1 MTAVSSPLDVY
12 TRRVS
17 FNNIDTD
24 DQTESTL
31 GFNSYNFLTT
41 ESPTHQ
47 KELDVTKFFGN
58 YSMLTP
64 TASFRKAVKLPEPPQ
79 KLILKNKL
87 TPAQLRSNIAS
98 AAILGPDCPFSSA
111 FDDDPEGDIDESLSS
126 ESEGEDEAPPPTVRR
141 KLFQGLS
148 DEELLALDPQF
159 SKPQTSNLERFKFD
173 SVTTYYSPARRTS
186 ALNITAQVAAAKQ
199 VVYPTLNE
207 NNYKSI
213 SLTLKHQDYDHSHI
227 ENRTLLT
234 VISGRKHTWNSLDW
248 LLLTPSNSANSTPA
262 STQKPAGFLQDGDY
276 LVVAALV
283 PFKYLEAETK
293 SNLKKKTIDENLHKK
308 CDLILRFILDN
319 LPDALIKL
327 RITVELI
334 MDVPPNSPNGTCSTS
349 SKNHSKFGT
358 KLMISHLYK
367 QYNPS
372 LVILGNRSTN
382 LNFKYP
388 LRIKNSVSGASGSKT
403 SVSPASGLKN
413 EREAAEFLIKLS
425 SYMVKYSTV
434 PVILVGNATVFHR
447 KIERKQTVSVKFF
460 GLPQPLRS
468 ILDIPPQNF
477 RKNSAVSENSIES
490 YTGGASSNEQRSINS
505 TGDLKND
512 ISELLYSSNE
522 DRFAAMILEISQA
535 SLAALNLYLSLIND
549 DTVDRLSREVTSSRV
564 HQAYISSQLGKNA
577 LHKTNSGASG
587 GAYKVKSLI
596 LYSEEDEKKNE
607 RMLHE
612 KKLKKS
618 VSRLSVVSSSSG
630 KADEKKKQ
638 KRSFLLRIGLKKS

>member
-1 MTAVSSPLDVY
+1 MGFIYHHCLAAQSTMTAVSSPLDVY

-17 FNNIDTD
+17 FNNLDTD
-24 DQTESTL
+24 DQTEAPMGLSSYTYLAVEST
-31 GFNSYNFLTT
+31 S
-41 ESPTHQ
+41 HQ
-47 KELDVTKFFGN
+47 KELDVSKFFGN
-58 YSMLTP
+58 YSMLAP
-64 TASFRKAVKLPEPPQ
+64 MPSYRKAAKLPEPPQ

-98 AAILGPDCPFSSA
+98 AENLGLGLSSGSAIGDEA
-111 FDDDPEGDIDESLSS
+111 EGEGDESLSS
-126 ESEGEDEAPPPTVRR
+126 ESEDEAPPPTMRR
-141 KLFQGLS
+141 KLFQGMS
-148 DEELLALDPQF
+148 DEELMALDPQF
-159 SKPQTSNLERFKFD
+159 SKPKTSNLERFKFD
-173 SVTTYYSPARRTS
+173 SVTTYYSPARRLS
-186 ALNITAQVAAAKQ
+186 AQNINAQVAAAKQ
-199 VVYPTLNE
+199 VAYPSLNE

-213 SLTLKHQDYDHSHI
+213 SLTLKHQDYDHSSTY
-227 ENRTLLT
+227 NRTLLT

-248 LLLTPSNSANSTPA
+248 LLLTEP
-262 STQKPAGFLQDGDY
+262 TQRKPVGFLQDGDY

-293 SNLKKKTIDENLHKK
+293 SNLKKKAVDENLHKK
-308 CDLILRFILDN
+308 CDLILRYILNN

-327 RITVELI
+327 RITVELV
-334 MDVPPNSPNGTCSTS
+334 MDVPPQSPNGSIG
-349 SKNHSKFGT
+349 KNHQKFGT

-403 SVSPASGLKN
+403 SVSPASGLKT
-413 EREAAEFLIKLS
+413 EREAAEFLVKLS

-447 KIERKQTVSVKFF
+447 KIERKQLVSVKFF

-468 ILDIPPQNF
+468 ILDIPPSNF
-477 RKNSAVSENSIES
+477 RKNSAVSDNSIES

-505 TGDLKND
+505 ACDIKNEISDLLHSN
-512 ISELLYSSNE
+512 NE
-522 DRFAAMILEISQA
+522 DRFAAMVLEISLA
-535 SLAALNLYLSLIND
+535 SLAALNLYLSLVRD
-549 DTVDRLSREVTSSRV
+549 ESVDRLSREVTSSRV
-564 HQAYISSQLGKNA
+564 HQAYISSQLGKSG
-577 LHKTNSGASG
+577 LLKTSSGTSG
-587 GAYKVKSLI
+587 SAYKVKSLI

-618 VSRLSVVSSSSG
+618 VSRLSMGSASSA
-630 KADEKKKQ
+630 KADEKKK